1 MGTRGLQDRFL
12 RLHFPADYGI
22 IMKNQEPEE
31 GRTMTYN
38 TAGFAEY
45 LRQIMERRGLSV
57 GELTELLGVKSKTT
71 VARILN
77 SSAGEKAVMNFRNLL
92 VSSRELALTAEEV
105 QMLDDSVSSQKKE
118 SSYNFIF
125 SELWALLYRRTT
137 PHVEVR
143 LIGSEPFETLTEF
156 GEMLVKTPVECRIV
170 NCGFHSL
177 VGSMP
182 KFLCSQENPIAVSQY
197 FFHADGYPRRLVQM
211 IGRIVPVLA
220 FDNYMAYTVVREGGE
235 SWFDLNVIAVRCG
248 SGEEY
253 ELLFCS
259 EKTAILTKGEGLYR
273 KWEMFLDR
281 FRMTPVKSVKDPG
294 TYNLIGFMDR
304 YRRMEEK
311 HDVYKFRP
319 DLCFN
324 CVHVDVMKP
333 ALVEGCEA
341 CGVPLSK
348 ETLASLVSIHRKRYS
363 NTHSGHQTTHLV
375 VSETAIRKFAQTGYM
390 SDHMYAMRAFTPEER
405 IRILSDVIRHMESGR
420 AAGLHIHLLNR
431 EEEELIYAND
441 HPIEMVCYDGSCVQ
455 FTPAMTDYN
464 LQKGH
469 SEIFVGQ
476 ETFRSLFVEFFMNDL
491 IQYHTLPEKK
501 TAELFR
507 ELIRELESPDK

>member
-1 MGTRGLQDRFL
+1 M
-12 RLHFPADYGI
+12 P
-22 IMKNQEPEE
+22 
-31 GRTMTYN
+31 YN

-45 LRQIMERRGLSV
+45 LKRIMKSRGLST
-57 GELTELLGVKSKTT
+57 GELTELLGLKSKTT
-71 VARILN
+71 VVRVLQN
-77 SSAGEKAVMNFRNLL
+77 NAGEKAVMSFRNLL

-125 SELWALLYRRTT
+125 SELWALLYRRST
-137 PHVEVR
+137 PRMEVR
-143 LIGSEPFETLTEF
+143 LIGTEPYATLTEF

-182 KFLCSQENPIAVSQY
+182 DFLCSQENPISVSQY
-197 FFHADGYPRRLVQM
+197 FFNTDGYPRRLVQM

-220 FDNYMAYTVVREGGE
+220 FDNYMAYTVSQDSADGC
-235 SWFDLNVIAVRCG
+235 FDLNVIAVRCG

-253 ELLFCS
+253 EVLFCS

-273 KWEMFLDR
+273 KWEMFLDS
-281 FRMTPVKSVKDPG
+281 FRKTPVKSVKDPG

-304 YRRMEEK
+304 YRRLEEK

-324 CVHVDVMKP
+324 CIHVDIMKD
-333 ALVEGCEA
+333 ALVDGCEA
-341 CGVPLSK
+341 KGVPLSK
-348 ETLASLVSIHRKRYS
+348 ETLASLFSIQRKRYG
-363 NTHSGHQTTHLV
+363 NTHSSRQTTRLI
-375 VSETAIRKFAQTGYM
+375 VSETAMRKFAETGYM

-405 IRILSDVIRHMESGR
+405 IRILNDCIRQMESGH
-420 AAGLHIHLLNR
+420 AAGLRIHLLNR
-431 EEEELIYAND
+431 EDEERIYANEY
-441 HPIEMVCYDGSCVQ
+441 PIEMVCYDGSCVQ
-455 FTPAMTDYN
+455 LTPAMTDYN
-464 LQKGH
+464 FRKGH
-469 SEIFVGQ
+469 SEIFIGQ

-491 IQYHTLPEKK
+491 IQYHTLPEE
-501 TAELFR
+501 AAVQLFR
-507 ELIRELESPDK
+507 ELVRELENGIG